1 MNVKIKGEILANVL
15 KLKETPA
22 NLVLIIKGI
31 IVVGILDG
39 FG

>member
-1 MNVKIKGEILANVL
+1 MNVKIKGEKCQCAQ
-15 KLKETPA
+15 LKETPA